1 MSNENMTKEELQID
15 FLQSNIE
22 SLAVVANKF
31 NNFIPELLKVFEE
44 YRVNSEKYGIKPED
58 LTTAAKFVETQLL
71 PMLDAAGTI
80 VEKYTKDNG
89 VDEEGVLDD

>member
-1 MSNENMTKEELQID
+1 MSNKNMTKEELQID

-44 YRVNSEKYGIKPED
+44 YRVNSEKYGIEPED
-58 LTTAAKFVETQLL
+58 LIVAAKFVETQLL